1 MKKILRF
8 LPAIIWMGIIFY
20 FSSRQTTGI
29 GGTSYLHRFLI
40 LKTFHLIE
48 YAILFILI
56 SFALNSDFYSLIVSY
71 LYGATDEIHQS
82 FTPGR
87 TPKFTDTLIDL
98 LGILIGFLIY
108 RFFLLPLFQKYFHK
122 RNSN

>member
-1 MKKILRF
+1 
-8 LPAIIWMGIIFY
+8 MGIIFY